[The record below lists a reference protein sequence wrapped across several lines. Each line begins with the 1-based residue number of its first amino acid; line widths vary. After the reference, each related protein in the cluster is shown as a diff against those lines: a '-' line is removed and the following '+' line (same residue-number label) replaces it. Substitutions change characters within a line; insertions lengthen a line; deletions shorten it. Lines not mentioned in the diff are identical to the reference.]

1 MKSMIKLASIG
12 LLLLINSD
20 FAISSTQQSSLDENQ
35 WHYAIDPYGSTALVK
50 DRLINDAGVWVK
62 FNRIPRIDKQRN
74 SWIEVIY
81 TPDKASLSE
90 MKKINLT
97 YKCDIPL
104 LIKLS
109 QKHYG
114 KNGDKSYAH
123 YQVKLPA
130 SKGWSTKEVE
140 LQHFSRPEWTPKGSK
155 DHGIVLDKVNAIYLT
170 PSLTDE
176 KGGEATLQVSSV
188 NLIQ

>member
-1 MKSMIKLASIG
+1 MKRVVKLASIVLV
-12 LLLLINSD
+12 LLFNSD
-20 FAISSTQQSSLDENQ
+20 LAISSTQQTALDENQ
-35 WHYAIDPYGSTALVK
+35 WHYAIDPYGSTASVK
-50 DRLINDAGVWVK
+50 DRLVNEEGVWVK
-62 FNRIPRIDKQRN
+62 FNRIPRVDKQRN

-81 TPDKASLSE
+81 KPDKASLST

-123 YQVKLPA
+123 YQVKLPV
-130 SKGWSTKEVE
+130 SKGWSTQEVE
-140 LQHFSRPEWTPKGSK
+140 LKNFSRPDWTPKGSK
-155 DHGIVLDKVNAIYLT
+155 DHGIVLEKVNAIYFT
-170 PSLTDE
+170 PSLSDE
-176 KGGEATLQVSSV
+176 KGGEATLQLSNV